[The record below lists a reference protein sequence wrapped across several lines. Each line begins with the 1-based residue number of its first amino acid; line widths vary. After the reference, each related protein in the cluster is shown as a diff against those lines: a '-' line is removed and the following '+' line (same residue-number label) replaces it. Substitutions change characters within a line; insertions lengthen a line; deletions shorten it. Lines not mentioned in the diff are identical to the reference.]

1 MTSRDAF
8 TRTRIR
14 ESLGEN
20 LLVEAGAGTGKTS
33 LLVDRVVNLIVKG
46 KARIEEVA
54 AITFTEAAASELS
67 ERVRG
72 ELEKRLLNGVSSS
85 EEEQRLQEA
94 LQGLELASIQTIHG
108 FARSLLAE
116 RALDAGLPL
125 LLEVLDSSDANM
137 RFEREWNDRIR
148 VALDEQAFLADWK
161 RADRLDPD
169 IFINRLRDLSQ
180 GMRGKYHLLKG
191 NPFAGDTQPVVLTAD
206 PLLAKE
212 AEWRKALEKCND
224 SEDGAYEHLIEAVL
238 PLIEELRQAGN
249 DPDEVES
256 ILVAAP
262 RISTSKGRLGN
273 WERGVLR
280 DLKSSL
286 KTAAGSIEGGLDRA
300 RSATLSRLAARLLCM
315 TRGNVES
322 RRSEGVAEFDDLLVW
337 ARDLLRD
344 NPSAREHF
352 QDRYK
357 YLLVDEFQDTDP
369 LQIDIVKFLTCCAAC
384 DRPAPGSLF
393 VVGDPKQSIY
403 GFRRADLRAYGR
415 FKQWFQESTGLEPLP
430 LTLNHR
436 SHPKI
441 IAWVNQVLKPI
452 FSRGDFQ
459 AKWEDLEPWLKET
472 DWPSTA
478 AGHRVLVFGDAVAA
492 EVNMEEVRK
501 EEAKVNMEDVR
512 KEEADTI
519 ARLATEFGAGRYEI
533 RDMDGAVRSSDF
545 RDLAILFR
553 SRTGLEILERAL
565 ARARVPYLVQGESEV
580 FDTQEFRDL
589 ANCLTA
595 INDPT
600 DQPAI
605 VGALRSPAFGCS
617 DVELW
622 EWAKNRGK
630 FSYVDE
636 PGATSASGM
645 VGDCL
650 LELRKYHG
658 MRDAAPLTELV
669 EGFVRDRQLREIA
682 ALAPRPQE
690 RLRRIDLFIELARQR
705 QESDGAS
712 ASRREESV
720 GASAGEFVVW
730 LAGQRRRST
739 RMIEA
744 APSAVDEN
752 SVQLMTIHS
761 AKGLEFPAVVIAGLG
776 GASASRIENVIF
788 DSDPKA
794 DVKVAVRAGKSKTI
808 GFDEL
813 REGEKSLGDA
823 EDDRLLYVAATRARD
838 YLFPSL
844 FRKED
849 DAKSHAAVIAEQLEE
864 AEGLWECYEPTYFPP
879 ASVAGPE
886 TRRAGGAEEDVE
898 RWSERREK
906 ALAVAARSSSVRA
919 TDLHQHELPP
929 PLPKERAES
938 LDSDTWLRGRAATRV
953 GRAVHAVL
961 EVVDLATGYKLKETA
976 KEQAAAHGVSD
987 RLGEVIELARG
998 TLQADVVRQA
1008 ARSGRCWREVPVAAS
1023 LGEDKVLEGVI
1034 DLIFET
1040 KPGELVIV
1048 DYKTDEP
1055 RRRSLEEMGAPY
1067 VLQIGAYA
1075 SAVERNTPARVVRA
1089 VLVFPR
1095 FGPQGEPGEFVI
1107 PDLEYA
1113 KERAMGMA
1121 RGLAAQV

>member
-1 MTSRDAF
+1 MTSRDA
-8 TRTRIR
+8 RARKRIR
-14 ESLGEN
+14 KSLDEN

-85 EEEQRLQEA
+85 KKKEQRLREA

-108 FARSLLAE
+108 FTRSLLAE

-161 RADRLDPD
+161 RADRLDPG
-169 IFINRLRDLSQ
+169 IFINHLRTVLH
-180 GMRGKYHLLKG
+180 GMRGKYHLLEG
-191 NPFAGDTQPVVLTAD
+191 NPFAGDTEPVGLTAD
-206 PLLAKE
+206 PLLVKE
-212 AEWRKALEKCND
+212 AEWRKALEKCKD
-224 SEDGAYEHLIEAVL
+224 IEDGAYEHLIETVL
-238 PLIEELRQAGN
+238 PLIEKLRQAGN

-256 ILVAAP
+256 ILIAAP
-262 RISTSKGRLGN
+262 RIDTSIGRQGN
-273 WERGVLR
+273 WERGVLK

-315 TRGNVES
+315 TRRNVES
-322 RRSEGVAEFDDLLVW
+322 RRSEGVAEYDDLLVW

-344 NPSAREHF
+344 SPSAREHF

-369 LQIDIVKFLTCCAAC
+369 LQIDIVKLLTCCAAC

-403 GFRRADLRAYGR
+403 GFRRADLRAYKR
-415 FKQWFQESTGLEPLP
+415 FKRWFRKSTGTKPLP

-441 IAWVNQVLKPI
+441 IAWVNRVLKPI

-478 AGHRVLVFGDAVAA
+478 AGHRVLVFGDAVEA
-492 EVNMEEVRK
+492 EM
-501 EEAKVNMEDVR
+501 NMEDVR

-636 PGATSASGM
+636 PGATSERGM
-645 VGDCL
+645 VWDCL
-650 LELRKYHG
+650 LELRRYHR

-669 EGFVRDRQLREIA
+669 ERFVRDRQLREIA

-705 QESDGAS
+705 QESKSAS
-712 ASRREESV
+712 AGRGEESV

-730 LAGQRRRST
+730 LAGQRGRST

-794 DVKVAVRAGKSKTI
+794 YVKVAVRAGKSKTL

-849 DAKSHAAVIAEQLEE
+849 DAKSHAALIAEQLEE

-938 LDSDTWLRGRAATRV
+938 LDSDTLLRGRAATRV

-961 EVVDLATGYKLKETA
+961 EEVDLATGYKLNKAA
-976 KEQAAAHGVSD
+976 KERAKEHGVSD
-987 RLGEVIELARG
+987 RLEEVIELARG

-1023 LGEDKVLEGVI
+1023 LGHDKVLEGVI
-1034 DLIFET
+1034 DLIFES

-1095 FGPQGEPGEFVI
+1095 FGPRGEPGEFVI
-1107 PDLEYA
+1107 PDLEGA

-1121 RGLAAQV
+1121 SGLAAQV